1 AVARDRHQTA
11 ELLCADESVDLGRRH
26 VRVDVVENHAA
37 APRRAAARATIAQKY
52 SWMVG
57 SSVSSGWKVATSTLP
72 CRAST
77 GSSAWAARV
86 STPARRRRMRGARMK
101 TISIGVARPSR
112 VALPRAS
119 KDSRCRPYALR
130 STPTSMRPSE
140 NCAGLS
146 TSRARRISPAQVPKI
161 GRPWAWNFS
170 SAGTNP
176 HSCMSLSSVVLSPPG
191 MMRPS
196 TSASCSGLRTS
207 PAWMPHLPSALAW
220 RSKSPCSARTPIFTA
235 RLAPAAVARLA
246 LSRSFHRSPRA
257 GGRRSARTPSVISP
271 LASRRRPSLGSHSL
285 RHFTARL
292 APAAVARPALPS
304 AGLHQVLF
312 GELGGL
318 DADHR
323 VAEILADLH
332 QHRGILE
339 VRGGLHDGLRAPG
352 RIRRLE
358 DAGAH
363 DHRPGAALLQPPG
376 V

>member
-1 AVARDRHQTA
+1 GHPIGRDRRQHFVDLEHAARPDAEVGDLLVAAHEVDLERRAVVREGVEPEVRRAVGGHRHQAA
-11 ELLCADESVDLGRRH
+11 ELLRADEPLDLLGRD
-26 VRVDVVENHAA
+26 VRVDVVEDHA
-37 APRRAAARATIAQKY
+37 
-52 SWMVG
+52 G
-57 SSVSSGWKVATSTLP
+57 
-72 CRAST
+72 
-77 GSSAWAARV
+77 
-86 STPARRRRMRGARMK
+86 
-101 TISIGVARPSR
+101 RPR

-246 LSRSFHRSPRA
+246 GSDDLKMPEPTNTA
-257 GGRRSARTPSVISP
+257 SAPSCIIS
-271 LASRRRPSLGSHSL
+271 
-285 RHFTARL
+285 
-292 APAAVARPALPS
+292 AAS
-304 AGLHQVLF
+304 AGVAMPPAEKF
-312 GELGGL
+312 GTGSLPAWATQRTRSYG
-318 DADHR
+318 APR
-323 VAEILADLH
+323 VFAS
-332 QHRGILE
+332 
-339 VRGGLHDGLRAPG
+339 VMSSS
-352 RIRRLE
+352 
-358 DAGAH
+358 
-363 DHRPGAALLQPPG
+363 
-376 V
+376 